1 MKYFIIP
8 FLLLFF
14 SLQQL
19 QAQLRAMV
27 DAPLDTAAVDVFN
40 QADIEKITEQVLAEN
55 KELEER
61 LANLESNLASQ
72 KDVIKVLTNAN
83 KIRYE
88 ASVSTLSQRYD
99 AGERIIYHIIKE
111 TNQFNL
117 SFSQLLLQNEFSYL
131 SDPTSYRVFNN
142 SLDKS
147 MDLLRD
153 RKMMQG
159 TGTDIINMLPML
171 NNPIISTSVSM
182 VSFFLANYHKKGKMK
197 TDALHELSCV
207 LNYTNQVKT
216 EYQLIASHLQHL
228 NSRLEA
234 FRDAS
239 KGFLGEYLEAID
251 YEGGYQQYIHDKN
264 NLPYDF
270 MKRKRGDFF
279 GDLKVDVDNVGIIRY
294 ETSKDDNVLF
304 YIEQVKFYLN
314 EYQLLLIE
322 IDDFIKNYEKFV
334 ASQKNNSNDICPTF
348 NNETALVFDRINKQ
362 LAIVKDNFKI
372 VYVENRIDKNS
383 KRILFGF

>member
-1 MKYFIIP
+1 MVMKYLFIP
-8 FLLLFF
+8 FFFLFLNF
-14 SLQQL
+14 QALH
-19 QAQLRAMV
+19 AQLRAMV

-40 QADIEKITEQVLAEN
+40 QADIERITAEVQAEN
-55 KELEER
+55 KKLEER

-142 SLDKS
+142 SMDTS

-153 RKMMQG
+153 RKMLQG
-159 TGTDIINMLPML
+159 TTSDVIDMLPML

-197 TDALHELSCV
+197 NDALHELSCV

-216 EYQLIASHLQHL
+216 EYQIVASNLQHL
-228 NSRLEA
+228 HSRLEA

-251 YEGGYQQYIHDKN
+251 YKGGYQQFIHDKN

-270 MKRKRGDFF
+270 MKKQRASFF
-279 GDLKVDVDNVGIIRY
+279 DNLKNDVDNVGIIRY

-334 ASQKNNSNDICPTF
+334 ASQKNNLSLIH
-348 NNETALVFDRINKQ
+348 I
-362 LAIVKDNFKI
+362 
-372 VYVENRIDKNS
+372 
-383 KRILFGF
+383 